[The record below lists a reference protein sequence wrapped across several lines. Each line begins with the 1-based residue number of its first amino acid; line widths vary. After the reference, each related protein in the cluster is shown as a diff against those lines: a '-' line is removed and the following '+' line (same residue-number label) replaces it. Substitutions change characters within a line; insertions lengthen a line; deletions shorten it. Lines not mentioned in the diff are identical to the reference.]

1 MDIAPELYEKI
12 MGAFRAAAETDSR
25 LSQILK
31 DVESG
36 SLDFSQA
43 YEAAHRIGTHAAEAL
58 IANLNSDILPNGKMY
73 YNIATRT
80 IEPVLRDAYEQSAEI
95 AASIQTN
102 RNKAAG
108 LGLKAVKPEPDGAM
122 LQDFIN
128 KICAA
133 EDFDEVSWML
143 NEPATRYPEEAP
155 LDTTRENADFQ
166 SRAGVQAKI
175 IRTATRRNCEWCASK
190 AGEYKYPQEV
200 KPEIF
205 QKHDNCSCVV
215 EYDPG
220 IKSGKRQDV
229 FSKKWIDSEE
239 RNTRVERAKE
249 RAEAEAS
256 GPSAQKG
263 ATSSGAKKNVNLDPG
278 ESYGSQHAKVYY
290 EEVRNRAP
298 YSDAKKIAKNTGV
311 FDEETVERI
320 RRHMFINEQ
329 PRDGRIARFDP
340 DYDQARAWQRLV
352 EGKNIAETDILM
364 LKHEKLEME
373 IMEETGCQYEE
384 AHSKANEKYNWWAA
398 VREDTQ

>member
-108 LGLKAVKPEPDGAM
+108 LGLKAVKPEPDGEM

-128 KICAA
+128 KVCAA
-133 EDFDEVSWML
+133 ENFDEVSWML

-166 SRAGVQAKI
+166 SRAGVQATI
-175 IRTATRRNCEWCASK
+175 ERTATRGGCAWCASK
-190 AGEYKYPQEV
+190 VGEYKYPQEA

-220 IKSGKRQDV
+220 IKNGKRQDV
-229 FSKKWIDSEE
+229 FSKKWIDREE
-239 RNTRVERAKE
+239 RNARVEKAKKEEANKE
-249 RAEAEAS
+249 RKKAESKYKRLREALAEEGGELLRNQDIAVILDS
-256 GPSAQKG
+256 KITDFMIKPGQKHAQEFFEAGYTVNDSEKLRADILDG
-263 ATSSGAKKNVNLDPG
+263 LKSNV
-278 ESYGSQHAKVYY
+278 AIK
-290 EEVRNRAP
+290 
-298 YSDAKKIAKNTGV
+298 
-311 FDEETVERI
+311 DEERSKKFDVYDVVMELGVNKKRT
-320 RRHMFINEQ
+320 FITSWW
-329 PRDGRIARFDP
+329 
-340 DYDQARAWQRLV
+340 YDEGEYPRLV
-352 EGKNIAETDILM
+352 T
-364 LKHEKLEME
+364 
-373 IMEETGCQYEE
+373 
-384 AHSKANEKYNWWAA
+384 AH
-398 VREDTQ
+398 RFGGG